1 MMKQKCLQGP
11 LVFLKRS
18 ILLKYMSN
26 FCCSVIKVQYQMQTT
41 AWWLPTPSHSYSI
54 TRCGVNLSGRLL
66 GMQLKYVQVAKD
78 CDNVHITIFCNLRRR
93 LFILQSLSLDLEVAI
108 YICFQMFIAYSQLQS
123 WTHVKQT
130 DLLARYIT

>member
-1 MMKQKCLQGP
+1 
-11 LVFLKRS
+11 
-18 ILLKYMSN
+18 
-26 FCCSVIKVQYQMQTT
+26 MQTT

-54 TRCGVNLSGRLL
+54 TRCGVKLSGRLL

-108 YICFQMFIAYSQLQS
+108 YICF
-123 WTHVKQT
+123 
-130 DLLARYIT
+130 

>member
-41 AWWLPTPSHSYSI
+41 AWWLPTPSHSYNI

-66 GMQLKYVQVAKD
+66 GMQLRYVQVAKD
-78 CDNVHITIFCNLRRR
+78 CDNVQITIFCNLRRR